1 MTRNTF
7 GNLFTLTTFG
17 ESHGEAVGGPR
28 TEQYHHFQTGSRQGG
43 TAQWC
48 V

>member
-17 ESHGEAVGGPR
+17 ESHGEAVGGEEDAEEAEEDGKR
-28 TEQYHHFQTGSRQGG
+28 
-43 TAQWC
+43 
-48 V
+48 